1 MATINLAVT
10 IPDNQVSRMRTALR
24 TWWGPVED
32 PPGSG
37 TMRQM
42 TNAELEERLR
52 QVVVRNIRDIVKR
65 VEADAAKAAAEA
77 GVTEPDVT

>member
-1 MATINLAVT
+1 MATINLAVN
-10 IPDNQVSRMRTALR
+10 IPDGQVARMRAALR
-24 TWWGPVED
+24 TWWGDIED

-37 TMRQM
+37 TMRPM
-42 TNAELEERLR
+42 TNAELEEKLR